1 MMKIFCLQEN
11 LKNALATAERI
22 VGKNLN
28 LPILNNL
35 LLKTDKGRLKISS
48 TNLEIGINYWVSGKI
63 EKEGGIT
70 VPARILSSF
79 VTNLPNKKIELTV
92 KEDVLYINC
101 ENFKAQIKG
110 QNIADYPIIPTIES
124 SLNNKLNKDLL
135 KIGLSQVIGSV
146 AASEMRPEISG
157 VLFDFNKNYLKL
169 VGTDS
174 FRLAEKT
181 LFNKNDFQQPIIVP
195 QKTIQ
200 EVIKILSEKDGEDEK
215 DQSLELFLVPGQI
228 MFNFRHIQLV
238 SRLIDGQF
246 PDYQQIIPSSFR
258 TKAVLNKEEITQI
271 IKVISLFSGK
281 VNDIKFIVNSS
292 KKTVDVFAQNREI
305 GENKAQIEG
314 EIEGK
319 DLEIAYNWRYL
330 LDGLNNISTKKVFW
344 GFNDEFAPSVLKPV
358 GEEGY
363 VYVVMPVKAI

>member
-70 VPARILSSF
+70 VPARILSNF
-79 VTNLPNKKIELTV
+79 ITNLPNKKIELTV
-92 KEDVLYINC
+92 KEDILYINC

-110 QNIADYPIIPTIES
+110 QDIKEYPIIPIIES
-124 SLNNKLNKDLL
+124 PLNNRLDKEIL
-135 KIGLSQVIGSV
+135 KIGLSQVIGGV
-146 AASEMRPEISG
+146 AISEMRPEISG

-181 LFNKNDFQQPIIVP
+181 VFNKNDFQQPIIVP
-195 QKTIQ
+195 QKTIH
-200 EVIKILSEKDGEDEK
+200 EVIKILAEKSGENEK
-215 DQSLELFLVPGQI
+215 NQSLELFLAPGQI
-228 MFNFRHIQLV
+228 MFDFGNIQLI

-246 PDYQQIIPSSFR
+246 PDYQQIIPNSFR
-258 TKAVLNKEEITQI
+258 ASAILNKDEINQI
-271 IKVISLFSGK
+271 IKVLSLFSGK
-281 VNDIKFIVNSS
+281 INDIKFIVDSS
-292 KKTVDVFAQNREI
+292 EKTVNIFAQNREI
-305 GENKAQIEG
+305 GENKAQIKG

-319 DLEIAYNWRYL
+319 DLEVAYNWRYL
-330 LDGLNNISTKKVFW
+330 LDGLNNIPTKKVFW
-344 GFNDEFAPSVLKPV
+344 GFNDESLPSVLKPV
-358 GEEGY
+358 GDEGY
-363 VYVVMPVKAI
+363 MYVVMPVKAA

>member
-1 MMKIFCLQEN
+1 MKIFCLQEN
-11 LKNALATAERI
+11 LKNALTTAERI

-92 KEDVLYINC
+92 KEDVLYADC
-101 ENFKAQIKG
+101 ENYKAQIKG
-110 QNIADYPIIPTIES
+110 QDIKEYPIIPIIES
-124 SLNNKLNKDLL
+124 SLNNKLNTDLI
-135 KIGLSQVIGSV
+135 KTGLSQVIG
-146 AASEMRPEISG
+146 AAAISEIRPEISG

-174 FRLAEKT
+174 FRLAEKS
-181 LFNKNDFQQPIIVP
+181 LFNKNNFQQPIIVP

-200 EVIKILSEKDGEDEK
+200 EVIKILSEKNGGGEKE
-215 DQSLELFLVPGQI
+215 QFLELFLAPGQI
-228 MFNFRHIQLV
+228 MFDFGHIQLV

-246 PDYQQIIPSSFR
+246 PDYQQIIPNSFR
-258 TKAVLNKEEITQI
+258 AKAILNKEEINQI

-281 VNDIKFIVNSS
+281 INDIKFIVNSS
-292 KKTVDVFAQNREI
+292 KNTVNVFAQNREI
-305 GENKAQIEG
+305 GENNAQIEG

-319 DLEIAYNWRYL
+319 DLEVAYNWRYL
-330 LDGLNNISTKKVFW
+330 LDGLNNIPTKKVFW
-344 GFNDEFAPSVLKPV
+344 GFNDESLPSVLKPV
-358 GEEGY
+358 GDEGY
-363 VYVVMPVKAI
+363 VYVVMPIKAE